1 MGYFVV
7 FRYNQYVIRKEMMAR
22 IRNGTLPHNYVL
34 LKICNPEKEK
44 QFRRISKTEFSWYGS
59 MYDVVIE
66 RKNGDTTLFYCLHD
80 KKEENLLA
88 NFSIYLKRHRD
99 SSRKANSA
107 LALLH
112 NLITQALI
120 QNPSVPPQGQGITF
134 HFPVSD
140 LIVFPGYLAHVAPP
154 PKTA

>member
-7 FRYNQYVIRKEMMAR
+7 FRYNQYVIRQEMMAR
-22 IRNGTLPHNYVL
+22 IRNGVLPHNYVL
-34 LKICNPEKEK
+34 LKISNPGKEK
-44 QFRRISKTEFSWYGS
+44 QFRRINKTEFSWCGR

-66 RKNGDTTLFYCLHD
+66 RKSGDTTLFYCLHD

-88 NFSIYLKRHRD
+88 DFSIYLKRHRS
-99 SSRKANSA
+99 SSRNAHSA
-107 LALLH
+107 LALLY

-120 QNPSVPPQGQGITF
+120 QNPPVPPQGQGTAF
-134 HFPVSD
+134 HFPVSN